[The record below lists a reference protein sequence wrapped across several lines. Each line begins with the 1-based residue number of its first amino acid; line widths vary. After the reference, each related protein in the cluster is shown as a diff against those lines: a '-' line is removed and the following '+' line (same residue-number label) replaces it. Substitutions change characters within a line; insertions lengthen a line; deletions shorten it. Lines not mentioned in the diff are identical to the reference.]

1 MKLRR
6 LDPTRKLSS
15 VLRQERVLRLELMK
29 THAGHRAH
37 AALIPFAFG
46 ISLLFSA
53 ASARAQNVAA
63 ESEPP
68 PAGSQAGSR
77 GKDWCSLPL
86 CRDAEGLRQAGDLQG
101 TLKLYRYI
109 QDEVD
114 VDEKVVE
121 KKLLW
126 FPIASLYSELQQPQ
140 QGLLALQKYQLYIG
154 SRPDSELPVGQ
165 RREDVE
171 RLAQKLRTQ
180 ESHVRIGTTVP
191 GLRVSIDGK
200 PVGVTPISQPLP
212 VASGRHR
219 IEISDAQSD
228 VQDVEVAAGQELL
241 IWPVNSEPR
250 RTLALTGGVDTSHKP
265 RPRWR
270 IAVGVVGIGVGVTMA
285 AVGVAALG
293 HDGQCVSGDARG
305 QCPIEVN
312 GSGVPVMRV
321 VDGRAT
327 GGGLLAAG
335 ILLSAAG
342 SILIAVPGK
351 KIPLAATV
359 AFHSGASLGLAGAF

>member
-1 MKLRR
+1 
-6 LDPTRKLSS
+6 
-15 VLRQERVLRLELMK
+15 MK
-29 THAGHRAH
+29 THAGHLWQS
-37 AALIPFAFG
+37 ALVPLALG
-46 ISLLFSA
+46 AGLLFSTA
-53 ASARAQNVAA
+53 AARAQSAA
-63 ESEPP
+63 ADSEPP
-68 PAGSQAGSR
+68 PAGARAGAGVKSF
-77 GKDWCSLPL
+77 CSLPL
-86 CRDAEGLRQAGDLQG
+86 CRDAEALRQAGDLQG

-114 VDEKVVE
+114 VDEKVLQ

-126 FPIASLYSELQQPQ
+126 FAIAALHAELQQPPQ
-140 QGLLALQKYQLYIG
+140 ALEALQQYQLYIA

-171 RLAQKLRTQ
+171 RLVHKLRTP
-180 ESHVRIGTTVP
+180 ESRVRIGTTVP
-191 GLRVSIDGK
+191 GLRVRIDGDQ
-200 PVGVTPISQPLP
+200 VGVTPISRPLP

-219 IEISDAQSD
+219 IEISGTKSEA
-228 VQDVEVAAGQELL
+228 QDVEVAAGQELL
-241 IWPVNSEPR
+241 IWPVHSESSQTSSPR
-250 RTLALTGGVDTSHKP
+250 GGVDASQKP

-270 IAVGVVGIGVGVTMA
+270 IAVGAVGIGVGVTMA
-285 AVGVAALG
+285 AVGAVALAN
-293 HDGQCVSGDARG
+293 DGRCVSGDARG

-312 GSGVPVMRV
+312 SSGVPVMRV

-335 ILLSAAG
+335 LVLSAAG

-351 KIPLAATV
+351 KTPLSATV